1 MIQSLKGM
9 PDILPGEVEQWQQL
23 ERILRDIAHNYGY
36 SEIRTP
42 VLENADLFIKSTGEH
57 TDIVQKE
64 FYRFEDKN
72 GDSISLRPEG
82 TPGTV
87 RALMQH
93 KLLAQKSPQ
102 KLYYMGPMF
111 RRERPQ
117 KGRFRQFHQMGVE
130 YFGSSAPGAD
140 AEVIS
145 MLYQICQKLNIPSP
159 KIMLNSLGDET
170 CRPKYREAL
179 LNYLQKH
186 QAGLDQTSQQRM
198 QDNPMR
204 VFDSKDEKTQEIMQ
218 NAPVML
224 DYLSDT
230 CKAHFDQVQEQLSQM
245 QIPYEINNKIVRGLD
260 YYTHTAFEVIAQG
273 LGSQN
278 AAGGGGRYNNLIK
291 SFAGQDI
298 PAVGFAMGMERLLM
312 ISKIAEVEKAK
323 QCVVLPLSDK
333 AQVKANQLAWSLRQL
348 DWAKIMNI
356 DVVFDKTS
364 MKSGLRAVAKLDPH
378 YVLILG
384 DQELENNSVL
394 FKNFISKEQKEI
406 EYNKCIDFLSEQVLK
421 DKNEVGIDAKL

>member
-1 MIQSLKGM
+1 M
-9 PDILPGEVEQWQQL
+9 PDILPGEVESWQRL
-23 ERILRDIAHNYGY
+23 EQILRDVAHNYGY

-72 GDSISLRPEG
+72 GDSVSLRPEG

-102 KLYYMGPMF
+102 KLYYIGPMF

-117 KGRFRQFHQMGVE
+117 KGRFRQFHQMGIE
-130 YFGSSAPGAD
+130 YFGSHAPGAD

-145 MLYQICQKLNIPSP
+145 MLYQICNSLNIPSP

-170 CRPKYREAL
+170 CRPKYREGL

-186 QAGLDQTSQQRM
+186 EASLDETSRQRM

-204 VFDSKDEKTQEIMQ
+204 IFDSKDEKTQAIMQ
-218 NAPVML
+218 DAPVML
-224 DYLSDT
+224 DYLSDA

-245 QIPYEINNKIVRGLD
+245 QIPYEINTRIVRGLD

-278 AAGGGGRYNNLIK
+278 AVGGGGRYNNLIK

-312 ISKIAEVEKAK
+312 ISQMAESEKQK
-323 QCVVLPLSDK
+323 QCVVLPLSEK
-333 AQVKANQLAWSLRQL
+333 AQAKANHLAWSLRQL
-348 DWAKIMNI
+348 DWAKVMKI

-364 MKSGLRAVAKLDPH
+364 MKSGLRAVAKLDPN

-384 DQELENNSVL
+384 DQEIENNTVL
-394 FKNFISKEQKEI
+394 FKDFISKEQE
-406 EYNKCIDFLSEQVLK
+406 EIDFENCINFLTRIIEKQSNK
-421 DKNEVGIDAKL
+421 K

>member
-9 PDILPGEVEQWQQL
+9 PDVLPGEVENWQRL
-23 ERILRDIAHNYGY
+23 EQVLRDIAHNYGY

-42 VLENADLFIKSTGEH
+42 VLENADLFIKSTGEQS
-57 TDIVQKE
+57 DIVQKE

-72 GDSISLRPEG
+72 GDAISLRPEG

-102 KLYYMGPMF
+102 KVYYMGPMF

-130 YFGSSAPGAD
+130 YFGSHAPGVD

-179 LNYLQKH
+179 LNYLQKYE
-186 QAGLDQTSQQRM
+186 ADLDATSRQRM

-204 VFDSKDEKTQEIMQ
+204 IFDSKDTKTQDIMQ
-218 NAPVML
+218 DAPVML
-224 DYLSDT
+224 DHLTDA
-230 CKAHFDQVQEQLSQM
+230 CKVHFDQVQAQLSQM
-245 QIPYEINNKIVRGLD
+245 QIPYEINTRIVRGLD

-278 AAGGGGRYNNLIK
+278 AVGGGGRYNNLIQ

-312 ISKIAEVEKAK
+312 ISQMAASEKQK
-323 QCVVLPLSDK
+323 QCVVLPLSEK
-333 AQVKANQLAWSLRQL
+333 AQAKANHLAWSLRQL
-348 DWAKIMNI
+348 DWAKAMKI

-364 MKSGLRAVAKLDPH
+364 MKSGLRAVAKLDPQ

-384 DQELENNSVL
+384 DQELENDTVL
-394 FKNFISKEQKEI
+394 FKNFMSKEQKEI
-406 EYNKCIDFLSEQVLK
+406 EYNLGIDFLREQVLK
-421 DKNEVGIDAKL
+421 DENKVGMDAKL